1 MIACVPGADAGVS
14 DRELTDPAGELTP
27 GNVDWLIC
35 FVVDSPEGGTI
46 SPLLHVSFIPNT
58 DLT

>member
-14 DRELTDPAGELTP
+14 DGELTEPAGELTASNAD
-27 GNVDWLIC
+27 GLIC

-46 SPLLHVSFIPNT
+46 SPLLHVSFISNT